1 MSYDSFIP
9 PVFRSLNDQEFLLK
23 FNVPCLI
30 VLCEIRRR
38 HSTYQY
44 VSHKTDSYYSGCIND
59 KNLKKM
65 IFDNCKSLLYMYLRA
80 IF

>member
-30 VLCEIRRR
+30 VLCE
-38 HSTYQY
+38 STSGT
-44 VSHKTDSYYSGCIND
+44 VHTNMSADNKTDNYYSGCIND
-59 KNLKKM
+59 KN
-65 IFDNCKSLLYMYLRA
+65 
-80 IF
+80 

>member
-30 VLCEIRRR
+30 VLCE
-38 HSTYQY
+38 STSGT
-44 VSHKTDSYYSGCIND
+44 VHTNMSVTKLIIIIGCIND
-59 KNLKKM
+59 KKKND
-65 IFDNCKSLLYMYLRA
+65 I
-80 IF
+80 

>member
-38 HSTYQY
+38 HSTYTNMS
-44 VSHKTDSYYSGCIND
+44 VIKPIVIIHSGCIND
-59 KNLKKM
+59 KNLKKND
-65 IFDNCKSLLYMYLRA
+65 I
-80 IF
+80 